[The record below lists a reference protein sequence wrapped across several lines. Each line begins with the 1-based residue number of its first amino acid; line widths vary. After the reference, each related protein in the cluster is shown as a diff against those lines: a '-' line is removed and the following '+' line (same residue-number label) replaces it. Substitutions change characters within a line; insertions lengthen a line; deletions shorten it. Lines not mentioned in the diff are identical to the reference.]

1 MLPATPGHA
10 VWWEFLGVKQGLKGL
25 GGHTRHKSNL
35 QESMENWGEDVPRLT
50 WDAAGQAPPWQAFEI
65 LRRSNP
71 ARGGEG
77 KTSFKSGQVLCT
89 LLTVMVCPCLGAKHA
104 WVAPLIFPSASY

>member
-1 MLPATPGHA
+1 M
-10 VWWEFLGVKQGLKGL
+10 
-25 GGHTRHKSNL
+25 
-35 QESMENWGEDVPRLT
+35 PRLT
-50 WDAAGQAPPWQAFEI
+50 WDAAGQAPPWQGFDT

-71 ARGGEG
+71 AQGGEG
-77 KTSFKSGQVLCT
+77 KTSFKSGQVLRT